1 MNNFILADN
10 QDVTSF
16 GIRYLI
22 ESLKIKDYKIL
33 TASKKTNLTQLLSEY
48 SDAIVILDY
57 TLFDFSTPNEL
68 MILSQRYPLS
78 SWLLFSDDLSDNFLR
93 FIKANDLSFSI
104 VLKSSSFEE
113 ITKGIHAVVFGN
125 EYICLH
131 TQTHMQTLN
140 KSDYDLSYNN
150 LTNTE
155 KEILKEVALG
165 KTTKE
170 IASDRVLS
178 FHTIITHRKNI
189 FRKLGVNN
197 VHEAT
202 KYAIR
207 AGIVDV
213 TEYYI

>member
-1 MNNFILADN
+1 MNYFILADN
-10 QDVTSF
+10 QDITSN

-22 ESLKIKDYKIL
+22 GSLKLDDCKIFN
-33 TASKKTNLTQLLSEY
+33 AKRKSNLIQLLSEY
-48 SDAIVILDY
+48 PYIAIVLDY
-57 TLFDFSTPNEL
+57 TLFDFYTPEEL
-68 MILSQRYPLS
+68 MILSQRYPDS

-93 FIKANDLSFSI
+93 FIKANNLDFSI
-104 VLKSSSFEE
+104 VLKSCSSEE
-113 ITKGIHAVVFGN
+113 INQGINAILYKEKYLCVR
-125 EYICLH
+125 
-131 TQTHMQTLN
+131 TQTHMQTLS
-140 KSDYDLSYNN
+140 KSDYDLCDNN

-207 AGIVDV
+207 AGIVDM